1 MNRAKVF
8 PLQIYYQSL
17 DEAGESLEI
26 IVKIFFFL
34 HVHTERSHHILKR
47 ISTKNK
53 RKDGL
58 LIMKIVRWLLRGQNP
73 GRGIACSE

>member
-26 IVKIFFFL
+26 IVKIFFFFMCIQKEAIIFSKGSL
-34 HVHTERSHHILKR
+34 QK
-47 ISTKNK
+47 TKEK
-53 RKDGL
+53 
-58 LIMKIVRWLLRGQNP
+58 M
-73 GRGIACSE
+73 AC